1 MRREARSNDPRQPL
15 VIPPLFSALKT
26 TVDSVR
32 RAKSTPRD
40 SALDTPLAI
49 QGDSSMHYD
58 LLARVMQTARMAGFK
73 NISLQVNRTGP
84 ATTVTTVPGAP
95 GAP

>member
-1 MRREARSNDPRQPL
+1 MRR
-15 VIPPLFSALKT
+15 I
-26 TVDSVR
+26 
-32 RAKSTPRD
+32 KSTPKD
-40 SALDTPLAI
+40 SSLDTPLAI

-73 NISLQVNRTGP
+73 NISLQVNRTGS
-84 ATTVTTVPGAP
+84 ATTVTTAPRAP